1 MKGHVD
7 KSMEIV
13 TLITEVLTKIN
24 PKILRVPVEE
34 QISKCFE
41 MENWKA
47 WGGQPA
53 VEGKG
58 GVTLGGG
65 KVKGSGNKNK
75 KE

>member
-41 MENWKA
+41 MEN
-47 WGGQPA
+47 
-53 VEGKG
+53 GKSCDF
-58 GVTLGGG
+58 TF
-65 KVKGSGNKNK
+65 
-75 KE
+75 EIMCFPITDI